1 VEPQVC
7 IAELSTSED
16 KRSRAPGGM
25 NVEQKINEL
34 KKGKGDRT
42 TRIIS
47 SDDGLSSSPEEKIA
61 Q

>member
-1 VEPQVC
+1 
-7 IAELSTSED
+7 
-16 KRSRAPGGM
+16 M